1 MIVITPHLSLRL
13 VCDIMPKKGYNMYDK
28 NNVFAKIIRGE
39 IPAKRIVE
47 NDYAISFY
55 DVNPMC
61 EKHVLVVPRG
71 EYENILD
78 FARRAS
84 TEEQA
89 AFWECFVKTADALG
103 IDAEFNVMANAGLS
117 APLFKQS
124 VFHFH
129 LHLIAGKTTPE
140 CEKMVR
146 CLLCQE

>member
-1 MIVITPHLSLRL
+1 
-13 VCDIMPKKGYNMYDK
+13 MYDS

-39 IPAKRIVE
+39 IPSKRIIE
-47 NDYAISFY
+47 NEYALSFY

-84 TEEQA
+84 AAEQA
-89 AFWECFVKTADALG
+89 GFWDCFVKTADAIG
-103 IDAEFNVMANAGLS
+103 VSSEFNVFANAGAD
-117 APLFKQS
+117 APLFNQS

-129 LHLIAGKTTPE
+129 LHLIAGEKTPACINIVKE
-140 CEKMVR
+140 M
-146 CLLCQE
+146 LCQE

>member
-1 MIVITPHLSLRL
+1 
-13 VCDIMPKKGYNMYDK
+13 MYDK
-28 NNVFAKIIRGE
+28 NNIFAKIIRGE
-39 IPAKRIVE
+39 IPSKRIVE

-84 TEEQA
+84 TAEQA
-89 AFWECFVKTADALG
+89 GFWDCFVKTADALG

-146 CLLCQE
+146 CLLCDE